1 MGRNIENLGFSF
13 YRLSHD
19 RHFVIDR
26 DVSTALCRSSSG
38 DRVDLLSR
46 TDLYHHFQRFPH
58 GGFSLC
64 DFAYSCL
71 KLKPIHKLFERN
83 ETGFMFDCWMQCS
96 TFDCSIMFDCLGVWL
111 CSITGSPSSKYE
123 HRRTSALLHNIRN
136 TRICMGKK
144 PIVSV
149 TCENERISIKNSL
162 PYL

>member
-83 ETGFMFDCWMQCS
+83 ETGFMFDC
-96 TFDCSIMFDCLGVWL
+96 
-111 CSITGSPSSKYE
+111 
-123 HRRTSALLHNIRN
+123 
-136 TRICMGKK
+136 
-144 PIVSV
+144 
-149 TCENERISIKNSL
+149 
-162 PYL
+162 

>member
-1 MGRNIENLGFSF
+1 MKYWELQMGFSF

-19 RHFVIDR
+19 RHFDIDR

-46 TDLYHHFQRFPH
+46 TNLYHHFQRFPH
-58 GGFSLC
+58 GGFSLS

-149 TCENERISIKNSL
+149 TYENERISIKNSL

>member
-1 MGRNIENLGFSF
+1 MGRHIVKLQMGFSF
-13 YRLSHD
+13 YRLSND
-19 RHFVIDR
+19 RLFDIDR
-26 DVSTALCRSSSG
+26 DVSTAFCRSSSG

-46 TDLYHHFQRFPH
+46 TNLYHHFQRFPH
-58 GGFSLC
+58 WGFSLC
-64 DFAYSCL
+64 DFAYPCL

-96 TFDCSIMFDCLGVWL
+96 TFDCSIMFDCLGVRL

-149 TCENERISIKNSL
+149 TTKMKGFQ
-162 PYL
+162 